1 MRIIGFGIIDKN
13 IIPVLLGCLFCFL
26 TRLLF
31 TVPNAQLFHH
41 AIISNLVGA
50 FSKLFAFIP
59 LIILKIR
66 TGKKNNAINKFVIN
80 NNISLA
86 EPNNKKN
93 EKNIIKLIYIIL
105 TSLLTFIHGLIII
118 YTLGI
123 KSNCWILEILMTS
136 IFYYLIFKEKLYK
149 HHYFS
154 LIIIILTGVVLDL
167 VLGNLQNDFN
177 NNLLLLL
184 LRLIREILF
193 SLVEV
198 INKYLMEKKFCSIY
212 EIYFLSGLF
221 LFLFFV
227 IFSILNYYYFE
238 LDNFVEYFNNFNSTE
253 LLVGLGVLITQ
264 FALGIFLLITNKNYT
279 PCHIF
284 IAFVFGQ
291 LAYYMDFSTDSI
303 ISICFFILIL
313 FMSLV
318 FTEIIEIN
326 ICGLSENTR
335 KHIIERAN
343 NDNNFDKKLTMY
355 SIYEDNEN
363 AKNEIEL
370 QKALT
375 IISSNGD
382 DDKKNKN
389 KIELGNDYIIKI

>member
-1 MRIIGFGIIDKN
+1 M
-13 IIPVLLGCLFCFL
+13 
-26 TRLLF
+26 
-31 TVPNAQLFHH
+31 
-41 AIISNLVGA
+41 
-50 FSKLFAFIP
+50 
-59 LIILKIR
+59 
-66 TGKKNNAINKFVIN
+66 
-80 NNISLA
+80 
-86 EPNNKKN
+86 
-93 EKNIIKLIYIIL
+93 
-105 TSLLTFIHGLIII
+105 
-118 YTLGI
+118 
-123 KSNCWILEILMTS
+123 
-136 IFYYLIFKEKLYK
+136 
-149 HHYFS
+149 
-154 LIIIILTGVVLDL
+154 
-167 VLGNLQNDFN
+167 GNLQNDFN
-177 NNLLLLL
+177 NNLPLLL
-184 LRLIREILF
+184 LRLVREILF

-221 LFLFFV
+221 LFIFFV
-227 IFSILNYYYFE
+227 IFSLLNYFYFE
-238 LDNFVEYFNNFNSTE
+238 LDNFKEYFNNFNSTE

-264 FALGIFLLITNKNYT
+264 FVLGIFLLITNKNYT

-303 ISICFFILIL
+303 ISICFFIFIL

-370 QKALT
+370 QKTLT
-375 IISSNGD
+375 IISSNED

-389 KIELGNDYIIKI
+389 KIEIGNSYIIKI

>member
-1 MRIIGFGIIDKN
+1 M
-13 IIPVLLGCLFCFL
+13 
-26 TRLLF
+26 
-31 TVPNAQLFHH
+31 
-41 AIISNLVGA
+41 
-50 FSKLFAFIP
+50 
-59 LIILKIR
+59 
-66 TGKKNNAINKFVIN
+66 
-80 NNISLA
+80 
-86 EPNNKKN
+86 
-93 EKNIIKLIYIIL
+93 
-105 TSLLTFIHGLIII
+105 
-118 YTLGI
+118 
-123 KSNCWILEILMTS
+123 
-136 IFYYLIFKEKLYK
+136 
-149 HHYFS
+149 
-154 LIIIILTGVVLDL
+154 
-167 VLGNLQNDFN
+167 GNLQNDFN
-177 NNLLLLL
+177 NNLPLLL
-184 LRLIREILF
+184 LRLVGEILF

-221 LFLFFV
+221 LFIFFV
-227 IFSILNYYYFE
+227 IFSLLNYFYFE
-238 LDNFVEYFNNFNSTE
+238 LDNFKEYFNNFNSTE

-264 FALGIFLLITNKNYT
+264 FVLGIFLLITNKNNT

-303 ISICFFILIL
+303 ISICFFIFIL

-370 QKALT
+370 QKTLT
-375 IISSNGD
+375 IISSNED

-389 KIELGNDYIIKI
+389 KIELGNSYIIKI

>member
-1 MRIIGFGIIDKN
+1 M
-13 IIPVLLGCLFCFL
+13 L
-26 TRLLF
+26 
-31 TVPNAQLFHH
+31 
-41 AIISNLVGA
+41 
-50 FSKLFAFIP
+50 
-59 LIILKIR
+59 
-66 TGKKNNAINKFVIN
+66 
-80 NNISLA
+80 
-86 EPNNKKN
+86 
-93 EKNIIKLIYIIL
+93 YIIL
-105 TSLLTFIHGLIII
+105 TSVLTFIHGLIII

-123 KSNCWILEILMTS
+123 KSNCWILDILMTS
-136 IFYYLIFKEKLYK
+136 IFYYLIFKEKLYN

-177 NNLLLLL
+177 NNLPLLL
-184 LRLIREILF
+184 LRLVREILF

-221 LFLFFV
+221 LFIFFV

-303 ISICFFILIL
+303 ISICFFIFIL

-370 QKALT
+370 QKTLT

>member
-1 MRIIGFGIIDKN
+1 MRIIGFGKIDKN
-13 IIPVLLGCLFCFL
+13 IIPILLGCIFCFL

-31 TVPNAQLFHH
+31 TVPDAQLFHH
-41 AIISNLVGA
+41 SIISNLVGA

-66 TGKKNNAINKFVIN
+66 TGRKNNAINKIVIN

-343 NDNNFDKKLTMY
+343 NVFNL
-355 SIYEDNEN
+355 
-363 AKNEIEL
+363 
-370 QKALT
+370 
-375 IISSNGD
+375 
-382 DDKKNKN
+382 
-389 KIELGNDYIIKI
+389 

>member
-31 TVPNAQLFHH
+31 TVQNAQLFHH
-41 AIISNLVGA
+41 AIISNFVGA

-93 EKNIIKLIYIIL
+93 EKNIIKLLYIIL
-105 TSLLTFIHGLIII
+105 TSILTFIHGLIII

-370 QKALT
+370 QKTLT

>member
-1 MRIIGFGIIDKN
+1 M
-13 IIPVLLGCLFCFL
+13 
-26 TRLLF
+26 
-31 TVPNAQLFHH
+31 
-41 AIISNLVGA
+41 
-50 FSKLFAFIP
+50 
-59 LIILKIR
+59 
-66 TGKKNNAINKFVIN
+66 
-80 NNISLA
+80 
-86 EPNNKKN
+86 
-93 EKNIIKLIYIIL
+93 
-105 TSLLTFIHGLIII
+105 
-118 YTLGI
+118 
-123 KSNCWILEILMTS
+123 
-136 IFYYLIFKEKLYK
+136 
-149 HHYFS
+149 
-154 LIIIILTGVVLDL
+154 
-167 VLGNLQNDFN
+167 
-177 NNLLLLL
+177 
-184 LRLIREILF
+184 
-193 SLVEV
+193 
-198 INKYLMEKKFCSIY
+198 
-212 EIYFLSGLF
+212 
-221 LFLFFV
+221 

-238 LDNFVEYFNNFNSTE
+238 LDNFVEYSNNFNSTE

-264 FALGIFLLITNKNYT
+264 FALGIFLLITNKNNT

-284 IAFVFGQ
+284 IDFVFGQ

-318 FTEIIEIN
+318 FTENIEIN

-370 QKALT
+370 QKTLT

>member
-1 MRIIGFGIIDKN
+1 MEH
-13 IIPVLLGCLFCFL
+13 V
-26 TRLLF
+26 
-31 TVPNAQLFHH
+31 
-41 AIISNLVGA
+41 
-50 FSKLFAFIP
+50 
-59 LIILKIR
+59 
-66 TGKKNNAINKFVIN
+66 
-80 NNISLA
+80 
-86 EPNNKKN
+86 
-93 EKNIIKLIYIIL
+93 
-105 TSLLTFIHGLIII
+105 II

-193 SLVEV
+193 SLVKV

-370 QKALT
+370 QKTLT